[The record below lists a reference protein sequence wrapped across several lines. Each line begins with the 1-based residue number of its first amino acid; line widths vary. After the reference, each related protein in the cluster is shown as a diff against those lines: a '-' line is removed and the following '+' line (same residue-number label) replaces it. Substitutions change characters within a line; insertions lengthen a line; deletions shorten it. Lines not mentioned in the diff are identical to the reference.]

1 MFYDWGLGVLVA
13 RATNHVV
20 RRLELSVHSLIS
32 REGRERGWKLS
43 LITNKQ

>member
-1 MFYDWGLGVLVA
+1 MFHDWGLGVLVA

-32 REGRERGWKLS
+32 REGREGLETE
-43 LITNKQ
+43 LNH